1 MTDRVQILAIAGS
14 LAFLALVLELVRRRK
29 LAEEYSALWIL
40 SAIVLMGISWK
51 RSLIDVTARWLGV
64 YYPPAVLL
72 LLLIGII
79 SMASLSISVILSRQ
93 QRQIDRVIE
102 ENAILSAE
110 LRMLRRPSPT
120 PDFLSVGTKH
130 PVGDPTHSDSPP
142 GSSLP

>member
-1 MTDRVQILAIAGS
+1 MTDRVQILAIVGS
-14 LAFLALVLELVRRRK
+14 VAFLALVLELVRRRK
-29 LAEEYSALWIL
+29 LAEEYSALWIVSSL
-40 SAIVLMGISWK
+40 VLLGISWN
-51 RSLIDVTARWLGV
+51 RSLIDIGARWLGV

-93 QRQIDRVIE
+93 QRQIDRLID

-110 LRMLRRPSPT
+110 LRTLRRELPPAN
-120 PDFLSVGTKH
+120 FLSLAAKPPLVESGQGEST
-130 PVGDPTHSDSPP
+130 P